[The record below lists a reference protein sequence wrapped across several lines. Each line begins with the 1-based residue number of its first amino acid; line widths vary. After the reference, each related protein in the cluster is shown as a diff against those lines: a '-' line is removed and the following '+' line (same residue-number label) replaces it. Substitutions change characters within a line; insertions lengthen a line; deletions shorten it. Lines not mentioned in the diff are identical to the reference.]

1 MICKLLLVDPGCAI
15 RLSRRKVLISG
26 LKFINMTLLDNDS
39 RKVQQFD
46 SSKQPQR
53 ENSQICPSP
62 SRPNS
67 KEVVTGPRTL
77 RAIVCNF
84 RKSVDSR
91 EFLNFFI
98 FCPNN
103 LCSTLISK
111 VTSKL
116 VTAFYFFLNRAK
128 FEKR

>member
-1 MICKLLLVDPGCAI
+1 
-15 RLSRRKVLISG
+15 
-26 LKFINMTLLDNDS
+26 MTLLDNDS

-98 FCPNN
+98 FCPSN

-116 VTAFYFFLNRAK
+116 VTAF
-128 FEKR
+128 